1 MQTIYQEQFGD
12 GNLITSQG
20 ILSDIGSYS
29 KEKVAVSELN
39 VNTYFSTENMLPGK
53 AGSTE
58 ATNLPDTPQTT
69 ACRKG
74 DIVCLFDGRTVYV
87 FDVDNKEKEYQVSN
101 TEEEGTLFT
110 IKENEIFMKIV

>member
-1 MQTIYQEQFGD
+1 MLKNCRYQNSSLQHIRGE
-12 GNLITSQG
+12 
-20 ILSDIGSYS
+20 
-29 KEKVAVSELN
+29 VSE
-39 VNTYFSTENMLPGK
+39 VKYK
-53 AGSTE
+53 
-58 ATNLPDTPQTT
+58 
-69 ACRKG
+69 KG

>member
-1 MQTIYQEQFGD
+1 MRYYQSYCPVR
-12 GNLITSQG
+12 LTSQPATFKPLNYCLQPIRG
-20 ILSDIGSYS
+20 
-29 KEKVAVSELN
+29 EVSE
-39 VNTYFSTENMLPGK
+39 VKYK
-53 AGSTE
+53 
-58 ATNLPDTPQTT
+58 
-69 ACRKG
+69 KG

>member
-1 MQTIYQEQFGD
+1 MRYYQSYCPVRS
-12 GNLITSQG
+12 TSQPSTFKPLNYCLQHIRG
-20 ILSDIGSYS
+20 
-29 KEKVAVSELN
+29 EVSE
-39 VNTYFSTENMLPGK
+39 VKYK
-53 AGSTE
+53 
-58 ATNLPDTPQTT
+58 
-69 ACRKG
+69 KG